1 MPDYETI
8 RLEVDAPIATLVLD
22 RPDRMNAFTV
32 TMLEE
37 MVDALDR
44 TDADDDVRA
53 VIVTGAGRAFCA
65 GADLGPAEGT
75 FARPEGVPFSM
86 ETAADEGGTLARRFL
101 ASTKPII
108 GAINGHAVGIGL
120 SMTLSMDF
128 RLAATGAKLGFVF
141 AKRGIVPEACS
152 TFLLPRLVGP
162 SQAAEWFYTGRIF
175 SPEEGLA
182 GGLLRSVHAPDELL
196 DAARALATEIA
207 DGTSAVSVALTRRM
221 LLHQLG
227 AAGDPAHAHELE
239 SQALHFIGSSPEA
252 AEGVSSFLE
261 RRAPEF
267 PLRVSRDLPAFST
280 RW

>member
-8 RLEVDAPIATLVLD
+8 RLETDGAIATLALD

-37 MVDALDR
+37 LVDALDR

-65 GADLGPAEGT
+65 GADLGPAEDT
-75 FARPEGVPFSM
+75 FARPAGVPFSM
-86 ETAADEGGTLARRFL
+86 QTAADEGGTLARRFL
-101 ASTKPII
+101 ASTKPLI
-108 GAINGHAVGIGL
+108 GAINGHAVGVGL

-141 AKRGIVPEACS
+141 ARRGIVPEACS
-152 TFLLPRLVGP
+152 TFLLPRLVGV
-162 SQAAEWFYTGRIF
+162 SQAAEWLYTGRIF
-175 SPEEGLA
+175 APEEALA
-182 GGLLRSVHAPDELL
+182 GGLLRSVHAPGDLL
-196 DAARALATEIA
+196 GAARALAGEIA
-207 DGTSAVSVALTRRM
+207 DGTSAMSVALTRRM

-227 AAGDPAHAHELE
+227 ATGDPAHAHALE
-239 SQALHFIGSSPEA
+239 SQALHFIGSSPDA

-261 RRAPEF
+261 RRAPDF
-267 PLRVSRDLPAFST
+267 PLRVSRDLPDFFAG
-280 RW
+280 W

>member
-37 MVDALDR
+37 LVDALDR
-44 TDADDDVRA
+44 VDADDDVRA

-75 FARPEGVPFSM
+75 FARPEGVPFAM

-101 ASTKPII
+101 ASTKPVI

-141 AKRGIVPEACS
+141 ARRGIVPEACS

-175 SPEEGLA
+175 TPEEGLA
-182 GGLLRSVHAPDELL
+182 GGLLRSVHPPDELL
-196 DAARALATEIA
+196 GAARALATEIA

-221 LLHQLG
+221 LFHQLG
-227 AAGDPAHAHELE
+227 AACDPAHAHELE

-267 PLRVSRDLPAFST
+267 PLRVSRDLPEFFAG
-280 RW
+280 W